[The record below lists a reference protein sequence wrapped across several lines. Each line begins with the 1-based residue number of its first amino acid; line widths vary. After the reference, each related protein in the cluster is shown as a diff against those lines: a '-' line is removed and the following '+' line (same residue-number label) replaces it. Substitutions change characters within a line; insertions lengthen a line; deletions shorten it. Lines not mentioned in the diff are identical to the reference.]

1 MSVDISDH
9 GHFGPRIFR
18 HIDISTH
25 RHFVTPKKNWMILFQ
40 TYLVNI
46 TKYKFLATHHLQE
59 ATNHQATK
67 IHSIGST
74 K

>member
-1 MSVDISDH
+1 MSVDISDP

-18 HIDISTH
+18 HMDISTH
-25 RHFVTPKKNWMILFQ
+25 GHFVPPKKNWMILFQ
-40 TYLVNI
+40 TYLVHI

-59 ATNHQATK
+59 ATNHQATE
-67 IHSIGST
+67 IHSFGST